1 MRRIAAGMNHGAA
14 MRHGKARLCRAE
26 CPPHFLFVLPKRKRA
41 GHGTKEKT
49 LRGDL
54 TRRCQIIQN
63 GGLAVTNCRPN
74 PEVSY
79 RLRYT
84 YSAQNCVPAP
94 ESPPH
99 TNVPNRTPPALLSAA
114 APPSNSGR
122 GFQRRGPHLRP
133 PSPGEGFQRERA
145 AALALCVVGGPG
157 RSRNALVLF
166 FRGVG
171 RVLFQ
176 KRMRPTSL
184 RWEPPLAGVRE
195 MWGTFQWAKPI
206 EKNRTAIC
214 SISASIHTTAPWP
227 QWASGCPAGSGG
239 WRPAP
244 HPRSWRPARPDRS
257 LSGRPHTVRRFHPP
271 APSG

>member
-114 APPSNSGR
+114 APPS
-122 GFQRRGPHLRP
+122 
-133 PSPGEGFQRERA
+133 PGEGFQRERA

-214 SISASIHTTAPWP
+214 SISASIHTTAPLP
-227 QWASGCPAGSGG
+227 RWASAYPAGSGG
-239 WRPAP
+239 WRPVP
-244 HPRSWRPARPDRS
+244 RPRSWRPARPDRFPS
-257 LSGRPHTVRRFHPP
+257 ERPRTVRRFRPP
-271 APSG
+271 VPSG

>member
-1 MRRIAAGMNHGAA
+1 MGAGRHALPTKLETPLPAALYLF
-14 MRHGKARLCRAE
+14 RPELCPRT
-26 CPPHFLFVLPKRKRA
+26 RK
-41 GHGTKEKT
+41 
-49 LRGDL
+49 
-54 TRRCQIIQN
+54 
-63 GGLAVTNCRPN
+63 
-74 PEVSY
+74 
-79 RLRYT
+79 
-84 YSAQNCVPAP
+84 
-94 ESPPH
+94 
-99 TNVPNRTPPALLSAA
+99 SAA
-114 APPSNSGR
+114 HQCSKQDAPCPSFCCRSPVQLR
-122 GFQRRGPHLRP
+122 EGFPKAGAHLRP

-184 RWEPPLAGVRE
+184 RWEPPLAGARE

-214 SISASIHTTAPWP
+214 SISASIHTTAPLP
-227 QWASGCPAGSGG
+227 QWASAYPAGSGG

-244 HPRSWRPARPDRS
+244 RPRSWRPARPDRS
-257 LSGRPHTVRRFHPP
+257 LSGRPRTVRRFRPP
-271 APSG
+271 APSE